1 MQTEQK
7 GINQE
12 TINRMELYRR
22 ILLQNGFSEPIC
34 QKERSLHW
42 MFYKETTG
50 NSAFVVNLTGYND
63 RVEVV
68 YGFAS
73 TAFTFVKGDEESLVR
88 WGIADED
95 INLRQKS
102 SIFHHA
108 EERDTGI
115 LVKEMYDRY
124 KNLEKEALLR
134 IVRIKRKKWI
144 DKIAEKLKPLGF
156 KKKANTWKRV
166 LEDGYYLMFHAQK
179 SSFSDEYYFNVYI
192 GKENTDF
199 YGDCYYNRI
208 VTDCP
213 LDWQTIADDE
223 MIKFLENDIVSQ
235 LMHIIETPLHEL
247 GKETMIGEHCECDR
261 QQCVACWIQ
270 KKS

>member
-1 MQTEQK
+1 
-7 GINQE
+7 
-12 TINRMELYRR
+12 
-22 ILLQNGFSEPIC
+22 
-34 QKERSLHW
+34 

-124 KNLEKEALLR
+124 RNLEKEALLR

-179 SSFSDEYYFNVYI
+179 SSFQTNIILMCILGRRTQIFM
-192 GKENTDF
+192 
-199 YGDCYYNRI
+199 
-208 VTDCP
+208 VTV
-213 LDWQTIADDE
+213 I
-223 MIKFLENDIVSQ
+223 
-235 LMHIIETPLHEL
+235 IIE
-247 GKETMIGEHCECDR
+247 
-261 QQCVACWIQ
+261 
-270 KKS
+270 

>member
-1 MQTEQK
+1 M
-7 GINQE
+7 G
-12 TINRMELYRR
+12 LYLSPWDIHDDSYGDKDKDEMCIR
-22 ILLQNGFSEPIC
+22 
-34 QKERSLHW
+34 
-42 MFYKETTG
+42 
-50 NSAFVVNLTGYND
+50 D
-63 RVEVV
+63 R
-68 YGFAS
+68 
-73 TAFTFVKGDEESLVR
+73 
-88 WGIADED
+88 
-95 INLRQKS
+95 
-102 SIFHHA
+102 
-108 EERDTGI
+108 ERDTGI
-115 LVKEMYDRY
+115 LVKELYDRY

-166 LEDGYYLMFHAQK
+166 LEDGYYLMFHAQT

-235 LMHIIETPLHEL
+235 LMHIIDTPLYEL
-247 GKETMIGEHCECDR
+247 GKETMIGEHR
-261 QQCVACWIQ
+261 CV
-270 KKS
+270 

>member
-50 NSAFVVNLTGYND
+50 NSAFVLNLTGYSD
-63 RVEVV
+63 RVEIV

-88 WGIADED
+88 WGIDDED

-179 SSFSDEYYFNVYI
+179 SSFSDKYYFNVYI

>member
-1 MQTEQK
+1 
-7 GINQE
+7 
-12 TINRMELYRR
+12 
-22 ILLQNGFSEPIC
+22 
-34 QKERSLHW
+34 
-42 MFYKETTG
+42 
-50 NSAFVVNLTGYND
+50 
-63 RVEVV
+63 
-68 YGFAS
+68 
-73 TAFTFVKGDEESLVR
+73 
-88 WGIADED
+88 
-95 INLRQKS
+95 
-102 SIFHHA
+102 
-108 EERDTGI
+108 
-115 LVKEMYDRY
+115 MYDRY

>member
-1 MQTEQK
+1 MQTEQN

-12 TINRMELYRR
+12 TVNRMELYRG

-88 WGIADED
+88 WGIDDED

-108 EERDTGI
+108 EEKDTGI

-179 SSFSDEYYFNVYI
+179 SSFSDKYYFNVYI

-223 MIKFLENDIVSQ
+223 MIKFLENDVVSQ
-235 LMHIIETPLHEL
+235 LMHIIDTPLYEL

-261 QQCVACWIQ
+261 QQCAACWIQ
-270 KKS
+270 KKR